1 MNSGIARALFGF
13 RTLSPRDVSAILFHA
28 MAARDWSLLAHLSF
42 GVVRSDNDTWEALA
56 QSADWFVL
64 VGTGDAQRPETDV
77 FSLFL
82 IRLLQLRLAAAGKD
96 DRGAASVIACVD
108 EELGTTVEGTPLRL
122 ARHLFLS
129 QVMLL
134 TEVNLPIAQ
143 LVSMGLEYIRLS
155 DELSEVLAEVRA
167 PEFDRAMAGP
177 DGAFDLANVA
187 GSTLTAR
194 LTDRPSLAA
203 LLQECEPAEPDAVR
217 RLLWFFGGRESVA
230 QLVLDR
236 VVLDRVWLAEL
247 KATPPDW
254 LACREL
260 FERTYAL
267 ARRCALP
274 GLAQGAARAIA
285 RIVDENLNDGTEA
298 LRLADEMAAEIGRSP
313 GQDDQRAT
321 ILLHK
326 GDTADALAMWRGLL
340 PRWTPQDEF
349 DLQQTFSH
357 RLAAVA
363 AARLGEWIESADQ
376 LRNARA
382 LAHEA
387 TQATYC
393 AGLLVDEGF
402 ARWKGGDNRGAL
414 DCLVPGLVAVDRLA
428 SDDID
433 EGAYLLRK
441 RAGHTMMWIASN
453 AAGTPPKEFA
463 EPPPAFC
470 SGMEPVKEPRGP
482 STPSDAMWTHVL
494 QFEFAAELG
503 NEQFRAHETR
513 LETLRFG
520 IIRFTFDRLRL
531 QYRLRNLVF
540 DDFVEWQAISQIP
553 SPCAG
558 STTKMAASD
567 LPTPFP
573 RTQWR
578 LIASNVMPRQC

>member
-1 MNSGIARALFGF
+1 
-13 RTLSPRDVSAILFHA
+13 
-28 MAARDWSLLAHLSF
+28 
-42 GVVRSDNDTWEALA
+42 
-56 QSADWFVL
+56 
-64 VGTGDAQRPETDV
+64 
-77 FSLFL
+77 
-82 IRLLQLRLAAAGKD
+82 
-96 DRGAASVIACVD
+96 
-108 EELGTTVEGTPLRL
+108 
-122 ARHLFLS
+122 
-129 QVMLL
+129 
-134 TEVNLPIAQ
+134 
-143 LVSMGLEYIRLS
+143 MGLEYIRLS

-177 DGAFDLANVA
+177 DGAFDLANAA

-363 AARLGEWIESADQ
+363 AASFGRMD
-376 LRNARA
+376 R
-382 LAHEA
+382 
-387 TQATYC
+387 
-393 AGLLVDEGF
+393 V
-402 ARWKGGDNRGAL
+402 GG
-414 DCLVPGLVAVDRLA
+414 P
-428 SDDID
+428 
-433 EGAYLLRK
+433 
-441 RAGHTMMWIASN
+441 
-453 AAGTPPKEFA
+453 AA
-463 EPPPAFC
+463 
-470 SGMEPVKEPRGP
+470 
-482 STPSDAMWTHVL
+482 
-494 QFEFAAELG
+494 
-503 NEQFRAHETR
+503 
-513 LETLRFG
+513 
-520 IIRFTFDRLRL
+520 
-531 QYRLRNLVF
+531 
-540 DDFVEWQAISQIP
+540 
-553 SPCAG
+553 
-558 STTKMAASD
+558 
-567 LPTPFP
+567 
-573 RTQWR
+573 
-578 LIASNVMPRQC
+578 